1 MPQEPGRRVVTV
13 LFLDLVGSTA
23 IASDLGDHRWRHL
36 LSTFLRTVRAQLKR
50 FGGHEE
56 DTTGDGLFA
65 TFDAPDNAIRCAE
78 AIATTVHELG
88 LEVRCGLH
96 AGGVETIDGKLG
108 GIAVHIGARVMSLG
122 GPAEVLVTST
132 VRDLVAGSASGRG
145 TCLDEFPER
154 FPVPGV
160 RRLPRSDRPRGREA
174 EPSRP
179 EGRGAAARSAE
190 GPRDGTPG
198 LDESRNARQVV
209 GGQARFPAFGLFPS
223 RTERGDDPGA
233 CRRSRRTDDGS
244 PTTATPRPATI
255 ALALPPLAARQRSSR
270 RAEQPYYPVVTLQI
284 SLFPKFCGQSPRG
297 HGAGKTRVPAS
308 CDC

>member
-36 LSTFLRTVRAQLKR
+36 LSTFLRTVRSQLKR
-50 FGGHEE
+50 YGGHEE

-78 AIATTVHELG
+78 AIATSVHELG

-132 VRDLVAGSASGRG
+132 VRDLVAGSRIGFEDVSAHELKG
-145 TCLDEFPER
+145 
-154 FPVPGV
+154 VPGTWQIYAV
-160 RRLPRSDRPRGREA
+160 SEIDGVAVSPPLEA
-174 EPSRP
+174 AE
-179 EGRGAAARSAE
+179 AAARIDATQTGSTRRRRRRALAIGATALVVVTVLALVSASVLRA
-190 GPRDGTPG
+190 G
-198 LDESRNARQVV
+198 
-209 GGQARFPAFGLFPS
+209 
-223 RTERGDDPGA
+223 
-233 CRRSRRTDDGS
+233 
-244 PTTATPRPATI
+244 PTTTLIPMTPRPGT
-255 ALALPPLAARQRSSR
+255 S
-270 RAEQPYYPVVTLQI
+270 
-284 SLFPKFCGQSPRG
+284 
-297 HGAGKTRVPAS
+297 
-308 CDC
+308 